1 MPPFLH
7 HFSAMSTP
15 SALLDLHQVGL
26 PPSPYSSALIFCAA
40 CFAAWAPSLFS
51 HYVDHL
57 RPLYAKYPKLKR
69 NFINSVFACATFN
82 FGPTTCTFDHTDPGN
97 LPFGWC
103 AITALGNFDPTCG
116 GHLVLWDLKL
126 VLEFPPGATILIPSA
141 ALRHSNT
148 AIQQGETRYSFTQ
161 YTAGGLF
168 RWVDQ
173 GYQTSYSYKAKLS
186 RAQKS
191 REAAR
196 DVERWKM
203 GVGLFSTLNSLQQ
216 RPNFDKVE

>member
-1 MPPFLH
+1 M
-7 HFSAMSTP
+7 
-15 SALLDLHQVGL
+15 
-26 PPSPYSSALIFCAA
+26 
-40 CFAAWAPSLFS
+40 WAPDLYQY
-51 HYVDHL
+51 YVDHL
-57 RPLYAKYPKLKR
+57 RPLYAKYPRLKR
-69 NFINSVFACATFN
+69 NFLNSVFACATFN

-103 AITALGNFDPTCG
+103 AITALGKFDPTLG

-126 VLEFPPGATILIPSA
+126 VIEFPPGCTILIPSA

-173 GYQTSYSYKAKLS
+173 GYQTAYSYSAKLNK
-186 RAQKS
+186 AQKLD
-191 REAAR
+191 EKAR
-196 DVERWKM
+196 GEGRWKM

-216 RPNFDKVE
+216 PPNFDKVQ

>member
-1 MPPFLH
+1 
-7 HFSAMSTP
+7 
-15 SALLDLHQVGL
+15 V
-26 PPSPYSSALIFCAA
+26 
-40 CFAAWAPSLFS
+40 AWAPHLFS
-51 HYVDHL
+51 YYIDHL
-57 RPLYAKYPKLKR
+57 QLLYAKYPKLKHD
-69 NFINSVFACATFN
+69 FIKSIFACAMFN
-82 FGPTTCTFDHTDPGN
+82 FGPMTCTFDHTDPGN

-103 AITALGNFDPTCG
+103 AITALGNFDPTRG

-168 RWVDQ
+168 QWVDQ

-186 RAQKS
+186 KAQKS
-191 REAAR
+191 REAGR
-196 DVERWKM
+196 DEERWRM

-216 RPNFDKVE
+216 PPNFDQVI